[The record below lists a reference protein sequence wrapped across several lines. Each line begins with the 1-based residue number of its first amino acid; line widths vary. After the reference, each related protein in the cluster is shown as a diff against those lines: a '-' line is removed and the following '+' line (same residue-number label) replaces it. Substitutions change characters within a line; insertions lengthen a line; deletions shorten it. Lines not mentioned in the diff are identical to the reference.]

1 MAGVRITKRLIPGV
15 AWLSY
20 GAWQDPLSGDVHT
33 IDRGGDGNVLANN
46 NPMSVHHVGG
56 AFNSVLF
63 EVEKADLD
71 ALKEQYPEGFD
82 GKFRTWNREG

>member
-1 MAGVRITKRLIPGV
+1 M
-15 AWLSY
+15 
-20 GAWQDPLSGDVHT
+20 HT

-71 ALKEQYPEGFD
+71 ALQKQYPEGFE